1 MTLFAKSEN
10 TQAYLKMG
18 LMGLAGS
25 GKTYTASKVAIGLIE
40 YLRERKLPEGN
51 RPVYFADTET
61 GSSYVKPHFDR
72 AGVELFTAKTRAFS
86 DLVAL
91 VNEAE
96 GNSGILLIDSITHFW
111 REFTESYA
119 KKKNRT
125 RLEFQ
130 DWSFLKTEWGKFTD
144 RFVNSNL
151 HIIMCGRMGYEYDF
165 FKDEETGKK
174 QLEKT
179 AVKMKAETETGY
191 EPSLLVWMERYMD
204 MASKE
209 VCREAHVLKE
219 RFDVIDGRSFKDP
232 TFETFLPHIEL
243 LSLGGIQVGVD
254 SSRTSDSIIPGIEGK
269 PEWQVRREQKEIA
282 LDEIIEVIKK
292 HHGGR
297 SESEQTAKGDLLE
310 KHFGSRSWKK
320 IETFDFDKIKEGRN
334 ALWIQL
340 EGVPYGFVPPSEL
353 DVQQE
358 AGLRAMEGKTNENPG
373 CRST

>member
-1 MTLFAKSEN
+1 MSLFTKAAN
-10 TQAYLKMG
+10 TQCFLKAG
-18 LMGLAGS
+18 FMGLAGS
-25 GKTYTASKVAIGLIE
+25 GKTYTASKVAIGLVG
-40 YLRERKLPEGN
+40 YLRERNLPEGG

-61 GSSYVKPHFDR
+61 GSSYVKPHFDK
-72 AGVELFTAKTRAFS
+72 AEIELFTAKTRAFS

-91 VNEAE
+91 VDEAE
-96 GNSGILLIDSITHFW
+96 SNSGILLIDSITHFW

-119 KKKNRT
+119 KKKNRN

-144 RFVNSNL
+144 RFVNSKL

-204 MASKE
+204 MATKE

-219 RFDVIDGRSFKDP
+219 RFDVIDGQSFKDP
-232 TFETFLPHIEL
+232 TFVTFLPHIEL

-254 SSRTSDSIIPGIEGK
+254 SSRTSEAIIPGIEGK
-269 PEWQVRREQKEIA
+269 PEWQVRKEQKEIA
-282 LDEIIEVIKK
+282 LDEITEVIKK

-297 SESEQTAKGDLLE
+297 SESDQLARGDLLE
-310 KHFGSRSWKK
+310 KHFGTRSWKK
-320 IETFDFDKIKEGRN
+320 IETLDFDIIKKGR
-334 ALWIQL
+334 ASLWISL
-340 EGVPYGFVPPSEL
+340 EGIEYGAIIPVEP
-353 DVQQE
+353 VQQT
-358 AGLRAMEGKTNENPG
+358 AI
-373 CRST
+373 

>member
-1 MTLFAKSEN
+1 MTLFSKSQN

-25 GKTYTASKVAIGLIE
+25 GKTYTASKVAIGLMD
-40 YLRERKLPEGN
+40 YLRKRKLPEGD

-72 AGVELFTAKTRAFS
+72 AEVALFTAKTRAFS

-96 GNSGILLIDSITHFW
+96 ASSGILLIDSITHFW

-219 RFDVIDGRSFKDP
+219 RFDVIDGQSFKDP
-232 TFETFLPHIEL
+232 TFESFLPHIEL
-243 LSLGGIQVGVD
+243 LSLGGVQVGVD
-254 SSRTSDSIIPGIEGK
+254 SSRNSEAIIPGIEGK
-269 PEWQVRREQKEIA
+269 PEWQVRKEQKEIA

-297 SESEQTAKGDLLE
+297 SEPEQTAKGDLLE
-310 KHFGSRSWKK
+310 KHFGTRSWKK

-340 EGVPYGFVPPSEL
+340 ESVSYGFVPPSEL
-353 DVQQE
+353 DIQQE
-358 AGLRAMEGKTNENPG
+358 AGLRAIEGKTE
-373 CRST
+373 T